1 MRQPRIKLEGQ
12 PAWYHC
18 YNRTAGTR
26 NDRPFGSVEKEQFV
40 RILHRVCVLYTVDVI
55 AYQVMSNHYH
65 LVVRTPA
72 EQPDPEEV
80 CRRYR
85 DFHDGKRTLKP
96 GSKACRQWQARCRDI
111 SWFMRHLQQLFTCWF
126 NRTRNVRRRGA
137 LWAGRFKHTL
147 LESGLAVWRCWA
159 YIENNPVRAGM
170 VRRVADYRFC
180 SHGMWCQSGR
190 HPFADSVTQHALPM
204 LAHLFN
210 FKNLAELKAQMD
222 TLLLEKSGAGAEAS
236 GFTTDVG
243 HRVRHWTDGLVI
255 GSRIFLSE
263 VMASYKPSATLARHR
278 IARANETAAGDLCA
292 WRRVRES
299 VAG

>member
-72 EQPDPEEV
+72 EQPDLEEV
-80 CRRYR
+80 CRRYN
-85 DFHDGKRTLKP
+85 DFHGGKRTLKP

-126 NRTRNVRRRGA
+126 NRTRKVRRRGA

-190 HPFADSVTQHALPM
+190 HPSLTASLNTPCPCSPTCSTSRTSPNSRRRWIRCCWKIRCWVGT
-204 LAHLFN
+204 
-210 FKNLAELKAQMD
+210 
-222 TLLLEKSGAGAEAS
+222 S

-243 HRVRHWTDGLVI
+243 RRVRHWTDGLVI
-255 GSRIFLSE
+255 GSPHLPE
-263 VMASYKPSATLARHR
+263 
-278 IARANETAAGDLCA
+278 
-292 WRRVRES
+292 
-299 VAG
+299 